1 MCRADSGTGRHPGV
15 SDATILWRRP
25 DGSIVACTEKIK
37 VLRENLEE
45 LRQMAQDAFEDALLM
60 ECEESQIRA
69 VFQEVISGLVNP
81 YQPD

>member
-1 MCRADSGTGRHPGV
+1 MQCTDRCLAPDYWLNTMK
-15 SDATILWRRP
+15 TIWKRP

-60 ECEESQIRA
+60 ECRR
-69 VFQEVISGLVNP
+69 L
-81 YQPD
+81 

>member
-1 MCRADSGTGRHPGV
+1 ME
-15 SDATILWRRP
+15 TIWKRP
-25 DGSIVACTEKIK
+25 DGSVVACTEKIK

-69 VFQEVISGLVNP
+69 VFQDVIAGLKNP
-81 YQPD
+81 YNES

>member
-1 MCRADSGTGRHPGV
+1 ME
-15 SDATILWRRP
+15 TIWRRP

-69 VFQEVISGLVNP
+69 VFQDVIARLENP
-81 YQPD
+81 YNKA

>member
-1 MCRADSGTGRHPGV
+1 ME
-15 SDATILWRRP
+15 TIWKRP

-60 ECEESQIRA
+60 ECDENQIRT
-69 VFQEVISGLVNP
+69 VFQDLMTGLENP
-81 YQPD
+81 YKQDR